1 MSKQNRMDYITIS
14 STGNASDFGDA
25 TVSRR
30 SGGACSNGSRGV
42 CAGGEP
48 SQSIDE
54 IDYWTFASLGNA
66 IDFGDLSTQKNYTE
80 SFCSDGTKGV
90 VMGGGDLPGP
100 ASTETDVIEYI
111 NIASTGDV
119 TDFGDLTVARHHAG
133 AASNGTRMVAAGG
146 QESP

>member
-1 MSKQNRMDYITIS
+1 MDYITIS

-25 TVSRR
+25 TEARR
-30 SGGACSNGSRGV
+30 QGGACSNGSRGV

-48 SQSIDE
+48 NTDT

-66 IDFGDLSTQKNYTE
+66 IDFGDLSVDKNYTE

-119 TDFGDLTVARHHAG
+119 TDFGDLTTARTHGG
-133 AASNGTRMVAAGG
+133 ACSNGTRMVAAGG